1 MPNIFKEV
9 AKLIKTLMG
18 SIREYKRDSFLSPF
32 FVMLE
37 VVMEVLIPLLM
48 AKIIDEGVVKQNM
61 NYIMRMGVILIVLT
75 LCALAFGIIS
85 SRFSAS
91 ASAGF
96 AKNIRKDMFSNIQKF
111 SFSNIDKFSAASLVT
126 RVSTDVVNVQIA
138 YESIIRVAIRCP
150 LLLIFSLV
158 MAMSVNFQLS
168 LIFMAAIPILG
179 VGLFLII
186 SRSQPIFQRVYKVY
200 DRLNNVVREN
210 IRGIRVVKSFVR
222 SEEENRKFQEVS
234 QEIYNDYTKA
244 EKIMAING
252 PLMQFTVYTC
262 TLLIS
267 WFSANLIVSNVMTTG
282 ELTSMITYLMQILTS
297 LMILAQIFTMLTIA
311 QASGDRIVEVLG
323 EKSNLNSG
331 TLSLETVPDGS
342 IEFENVS
349 FSYQEDSDKL
359 SLRNINLMIHNGE
372 TIGIIGGTGSSKSTL
387 VQLIPRLYDVTS
399 GVLRVGG
406 IDVREYDLSLLRNNV
421 AMVLQKNELFS
432 GTIKENLRW
441 GDENAS
447 DSELERVCKLAQAH
461 DFISALPDGYET
473 VIEQGGSNVS
483 GGQKQRL
490 CIARALLKKPKI
502 LILDD
507 STSAV
512 DTKTDAMLR
521 QAFKEEIPDTT
532 KLIIAQ
538 RISSVQD
545 ADRIIVLDAGG
556 INSFGT
562 HEELLEKSQIY
573 REIVQSQTKGAKVDE
588 AE

>member
-96 AKNIRKDMFSNIQKF
+96 AKNIRNDMFSNIQKF

-179 VGLFLII
+179 IGLFLII

-461 DFISALPDGYET
+461 DFITALPDGYET

-490 CIARALLKKPKI
+490 CIARALLKKPNI

-562 HEELLEKSQIY
+562 HEELLGKSQIY
-573 REIVQSQTKGAKVDE
+573 REIVQSQTKGAKVNE

>member
-1 MPNIFKEV
+1 M
-9 AKLIKTLMG
+9 IKTLMG

-179 VGLFLII
+179 IGLFLII

-331 TLSLETVPDGS
+331 TLSIETVPDGS

-461 DFISALPDGYET
+461 DFITALPDGYET

-562 HEELLEKSQIY
+562 HEELLEESRIY

>member
-1 MPNIFKEV
+1 M
-9 AKLIKTLMG
+9 IKTLMG

-179 VGLFLII
+179 IGLFLII

-222 SEEENRKFQEVS
+222 SEE
-234 QEIYNDYTKA
+234 
-244 EKIMAING
+244 
-252 PLMQFTVYTC
+252 
-262 TLLIS
+262 
-267 WFSANLIVSNVMTTG
+267 
-282 ELTSMITYLMQILTS
+282 
-297 LMILAQIFTMLTIA
+297 
-311 QASGDRIVEVLG
+311 
-323 EKSNLNSG
+323 
-331 TLSLETVPDGS
+331 
-342 IEFENVS
+342 
-349 FSYQEDSDKL
+349 
-359 SLRNINLMIHNGE
+359 
-372 TIGIIGGTGSSKSTL
+372 
-387 VQLIPRLYDVTS
+387 
-399 GVLRVGG
+399 
-406 IDVREYDLSLLRNNV
+406 
-421 AMVLQKNELFS
+421 
-432 GTIKENLRW
+432 
-441 GDENAS
+441 
-447 DSELERVCKLAQAH
+447 
-461 DFISALPDGYET
+461 
-473 VIEQGGSNVS
+473 
-483 GGQKQRL
+483 
-490 CIARALLKKPKI
+490 
-502 LILDD
+502 
-507 STSAV
+507 
-512 DTKTDAMLR
+512 
-521 QAFKEEIPDTT
+521 
-532 KLIIAQ
+532 
-538 RISSVQD
+538 
-545 ADRIIVLDAGG
+545 
-556 INSFGT
+556 
-562 HEELLEKSQIY
+562 
-573 REIVQSQTKGAKVDE
+573 
-588 AE
+588 

>member
-179 VGLFLII
+179 IGLFLII

-331 TLSLETVPDGS
+331 TLSIETVPDGS

-359 SLRNINLMIHNGE
+359 SLRNINLLIHNGE

-562 HEELLEKSQIY
+562 HEELLEESRIY

>member
-179 VGLFLII
+179 IGLFLII

-331 TLSLETVPDGS
+331 TLSIETVPDGS

>member
-179 VGLFLII
+179 IGLFLII

-331 TLSLETVPDGS
+331 TLSIETVPDGS

-562 HEELLEKSQIY
+562 HEELLEKSRIY

>member
-1 MPNIFKEV
+1 M
-9 AKLIKTLMG
+9 IKTLMR

-61 NYIMRMGVILIVLT
+61 NYIMRMGVILIILT

-179 VGLFLII
+179 IGLFLII

-252 PLMQFTVYTC
+252 PLMQFTIYTC

-282 ELTSMITYLMQILTS
+282 ELTSMITYLMKILTS

-331 TLSLETVPDGS
+331 TLSIETIPDGS

-461 DFISALPDGYET
+461 DFITALPDGYET

-562 HEELLEKSQIY
+562 HEELLKKSQIY

>member
-1 MPNIFKEV
+1 M
-9 AKLIKTLMG
+9 IKTLMG

-179 VGLFLII
+179 IGLFLII

-331 TLSLETVPDGS
+331 TLSIETVPDGS

-507 STSAV
+507 STSTV

-562 HEELLEKSQIY
+562 HEELLGKSQIY

-588 AE
+588 TE

>member
-61 NYIMRMGVILIVLT
+61 KYIMRMGVILIVLT

-179 VGLFLII
+179 IGLFLII

-331 TLSLETVPDGS
+331 TLSIETVPDGS

>member
-1 MPNIFKEV
+1 M
-9 AKLIKTLMG
+9 IKTLMG

-179 VGLFLII
+179 IGLFLII

-331 TLSLETVPDGS
+331 TLSIETVPDGS

-447 DSELERVCKLAQAH
+447 DSELERVSKLAQAH

-562 HEELLEKSQIY
+562 HEELLEESRIY

>member
-150 LLLIFSLV
+150 LLLIFSLA

-179 VGLFLII
+179 IGLFLII

-331 TLSLETVPDGS
+331 TLSIETVQDGS

-562 HEELLEKSQIY
+562 HEELLEESRIY

>member
-1 MPNIFKEV
+1 M
-9 AKLIKTLMG
+9 IKTLMG

-179 VGLFLII
+179 IGLFLII

-331 TLSLETVPDGS
+331 TLSIETVPDGS

-545 ADRIIVLDAGG
+545 ADRIIVLDAGA

-562 HEELLEKSQIY
+562 HEELLEESRIY

>member
-179 VGLFLII
+179 IGLFLII

-267 WFSANLIVSNVMTTG
+267 WFSANLIVSSVMTTG

-331 TLSLETVPDGS
+331 TLSIETVPDGS

-359 SLRNINLMIHNGE
+359 SLRNINLLIHNGE

-490 CIARALLKKPKI
+490 CIVRALLKKPKI

-573 REIVQSQTKGAKVDE
+573 REIVQPQTKGAKVDE

>member
-1 MPNIFKEV
+1 M
-9 AKLIKTLMG
+9 IKTLMG

-61 NYIMRMGVILIVLT
+61 KYIMRMGVILIVLT

-179 VGLFLII
+179 IGLFLII

-331 TLSLETVPDGS
+331 TLSIETVPDGS

>member
-179 VGLFLII
+179 IGLFLII

-262 TLLIS
+262 MLLIS

-331 TLSLETVPDGS
+331 TLSIETVPDGS

-359 SLRNINLMIHNGE
+359 SLRNINLMIRNGE

-562 HEELLEKSQIY
+562 HEELLGKSQIY

>member
-96 AKNIRKDMFSNIQKF
+96 AKNIRNDMFSNIQKF

-126 RVSTDVVNVQIA
+126 RISTDVVNVQIA

-179 VGLFLII
+179 IGLFLII

-331 TLSLETVPDGS
+331 TLSIETIPDGS

-359 SLRNINLMIHNGE
+359 SLRNINLMIRNGE

-432 GTIKENLRW
+432 GTIKDNLRW

-461 DFISALPDGYET
+461 DFITALPDGYET

-562 HEELLEKSQIY
+562 HEELLERSQIY

>member
-179 VGLFLII
+179 IGLFLII

-331 TLSLETVPDGS
+331 TLSIETIPDGS

-545 ADRIIVLDAGG
+545 VDRIIVLDAGG

>member
-1 MPNIFKEV
+1 M
-9 AKLIKTLMG
+9 IKTLMG

-179 VGLFLII
+179 IGLFLII

-331 TLSLETVPDGS
+331 TLSIETVPDGS

-562 HEELLEKSQIY
+562 HEELLGKSQIY

-588 AE
+588 TE

>member
-179 VGLFLII
+179 IGLFLII

-267 WFSANLIVSNVMTTG
+267 WFSANLIVSSVMTTG

-331 TLSLETVPDGS
+331 TLSIETVPDGS

-359 SLRNINLMIHNGE
+359 SLRNINLLIHNGE

-490 CIARALLKKPKI
+490 CIVRALLKKPKI